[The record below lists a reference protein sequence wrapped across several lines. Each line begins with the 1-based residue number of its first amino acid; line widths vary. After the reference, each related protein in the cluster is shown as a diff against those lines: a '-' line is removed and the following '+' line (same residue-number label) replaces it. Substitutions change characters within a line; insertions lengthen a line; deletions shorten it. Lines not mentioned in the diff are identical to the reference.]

1 MTLVCT
7 ISYIKKRVQEGT
19 EGEMSEKIRN
29 KSGLIVGGDCVH
41 LGSHHVQVTV
51 LDVG

>member
-19 EGEMSEKIRN
+19 EGAIGEKIRN
-29 KSGLIVGGDCVH
+29 KSGLIIEGDCVH
-41 LGSHHVQVTV
+41 LGSHHVQMTV